1 MSKWIET
8 KDGRI
13 IDAHYIDE
21 KGVSGYLI
29 REDEIKLK
37 YGEMVFIDKK
47 EIKEDELL
55 FLR

>member
-37 YGEMVFIDKK
+37 YGEMVFVDKK